1 MHREDSDEQTTA
13 IQLHLYHNGTIQH
26 CNTPPILP
34 HSHTALQD
42 ALTPLKIDYTN
53 RGFGRTCRND
63 SAAHTAAI
71 QPRIS
76 QRVGITYRNDSA

>member
-13 IQLHLYHNGTIQH
+13 IQLHVPRRNDSTLQYA
-26 CNTPPILP
+26 PDPSSL
-34 HSHTALQD
+34 HTALQD